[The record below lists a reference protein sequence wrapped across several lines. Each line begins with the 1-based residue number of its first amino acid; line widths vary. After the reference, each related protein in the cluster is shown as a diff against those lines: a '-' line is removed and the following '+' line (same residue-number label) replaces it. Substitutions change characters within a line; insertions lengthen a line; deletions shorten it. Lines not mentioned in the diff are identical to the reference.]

1 MTLLIV
7 YVLAALGFSF
17 LCSLLEATL
26 LTVTPA
32 AIQAAKSQ
40 GKAWAK
46 RMEILKEDID
56 KPLSAILTL
65 NTIAHTMGATAAGAQ
80 YAKLTNNTGEGIFA
94 GALTLA
100 VLVLTEIIP
109 KTLGARY
116 AGFFAKPTAYFL
128 PWLQAALGPIVW
140 GCQLIT
146 KLISF
151 GKAHGVPQH
160 REELLAFAKIA
171 TKEGHLKV
179 EESRILH
186 NILELG
192 SIHVSD
198 IMTPRPVMYSLPA
211 DITLERFAHET
222 QTKPFSRI
230 PIYGENADDI
240 TGFVLR
246 SDALLACIKS
256 PEQLLESVK
265 RPVHA
270 VPNIMRVDAL
280 LEQLLKNK
288 QHLAL
293 VEDEFG
299 TIVGLVTLEDV
310 IETLMGV
317 EIVDEQDKTEDMQE
331 LARELW
337 LQRAK
342 RMGLAESP
350 TDEEADEAP
359 ESQD

>member
-1 MTLLIV
+1 MTLLVV
-7 YVLAALGFSF
+7 YVLVALGFSF

-26 LTVTPA
+26 LTVTPSS
-32 AIQAAKSQ
+32 IETAKGQ
-40 GKAWAK
+40 GKRWAK
-46 RMEILKEDID
+46 RMEVLKRDID
-56 KPLSAILTL
+56 RPLSAILTL
-65 NTIAHTMGATAAGAQ
+65 NTIAHTMGATGAGAQ
-80 YAKLTNNTGEGIFA
+80 YTKVYGSATGGIFA

-116 AGFFAKPTAYFL
+116 SGFFAKPTAYFL
-128 PWLQAALGPIVW
+128 PWLQTSLSPIVW
-140 GCQLIT
+140 CCQQIT
-146 KLISF
+146 RLISF

-160 REELLAFAKIA
+160 REELLAVAKLA
-171 TKEGHLKV
+171 AREGHLKV

-186 NILELG
+186 NILHLG

-198 IMTPRPVMYSLPA
+198 IMTPRPVMYTLPA

-222 QTKPFSRI
+222 DSKSFSRI

-240 TGFVLR
+240 LGFVLR
-246 SDALLACIKS
+246 SDALQACIKS
-256 PEQLLESVK
+256 PDKLLESVK
-265 RPVHA
+265 RPLHG

-280 LEQLLKNK
+280 LEQMLKEK

-299 TIVGLVTLEDV
+299 TVVGLVTLEDV

-317 EIVDEQDKTEDMQE
+317 EIIDERDRNEDMQE

-337 LQRAK
+337 LKRAK
-342 RMGLAESP
+342 RMGLAENP
-350 TDEEADEAP
+350 EPQEEKKD
-359 ESQD
+359 S